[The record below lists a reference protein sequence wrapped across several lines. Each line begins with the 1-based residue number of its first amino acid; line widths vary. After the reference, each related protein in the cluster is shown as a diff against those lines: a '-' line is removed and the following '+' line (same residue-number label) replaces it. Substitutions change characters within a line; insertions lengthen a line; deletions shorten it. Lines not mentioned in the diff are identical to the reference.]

1 MKNKMFYIF
10 RYWKKFV
17 NLSRNSTEFVSGHD
31 INYLA
36 ISGVLSRLGRKNE
49 NPTAPINLLADFAGG
64 GISNQMNKND
74 FFWISSYLFLVSTNY
89 WVSLVNELYEPVRE
103 HLKQEY
109 WNRKVLK
116 KSWLWGTHSG
126 L

>member
-64 GISNQMNKND
+64 GISDQMN
-74 FFWISSYLFLVSTNY
+74 
-89 WVSLVNELYEPVRE
+89 
-103 HLKQEY
+103 
-109 WNRKVLK
+109 
-116 KSWLWGTHSG
+116 
-126 L
+126 